1 MNALVQGRLFCPYN
15 QPLHARRPPNRL
27 IKPSSRLVV
36 CLILL
41 SLARGAWADADKYI
55 FGWLERVLVAGG
67 DFYLEA
73 KLDTGATTSSIDA
86 RNIYRF
92 RRGKK
97 RFVRFELINR
107 DAAGGQLMERPLVRM
122 VRIKQH
128 DGQYQ
133 RRPVVALEICIGRV
147 RRSVE
152 FSLVDRGNFDQPVLL
167 GRNALAGAA
176 LVDSDLVHT
185 TAPSCE
191 KMLGDR

>member
-1 MNALVQGRLFCPYN
+1 MIKQRHRLGVF
-15 QPLHARRPPNRL
+15 LTLFAV
-27 IKPSSRLVV
+27 S
-36 CLILL
+36 L
-41 SLARGAWADADKYI
+41 SCAAGADKYI
-55 FGWLERVLVAGG
+55 FGWVEMVQVKEVNL
-67 DFYLEA
+67 DLEA

-97 RFVRFELINR
+97 RFVRFELASGD
-107 DAAGGQLMERPLVRM
+107 DAGAQLLERPLVRM

-133 RRPVVALEICIGRV
+133 RRPVVALDICLGRV

-152 FSLVDRGNFDQPVLL
+152 FSLVDRRNFDQPVLL

-176 LVDSDLVHT
+176 LVDSDLAHT
-185 TAPSCE
+185 IPPSCE
-191 KMLGDR
+191 QVASD